1 VGGDQQQFYK
11 RSGFAGVA
19 STLGELSERFS
30 ALDFDSLGEFWL
42 ATAPMEGQAQLQ
54 QFDPQTLTAQNSEA
68 GQLGSGLQAVDDLGL
83 GINWFAF
90 GPTAAQNGEGN
101 GEPMLAAAPI
111 EGDSEPSIVVA
122 PASRIGLQ
130 SINRRGDSYSQF
142 DLPQA
147 STCGSAMAH
156 WQGEPLVIHDCR
168 LKYYDYSNTG
178 ELSLGAQLDF
188 ASNFAEQ
195 PRILA
200 LDELPWGNGLV
211 ALVEDRLDDTVRR
224 HLAFIEVATGKVSR
238 LAAMPVDSQGLTLKL
253 PNGQY
258 EPLWPVPPPPP
269 S

>member
-1 VGGDQQQFYK
+1 
-11 RSGFAGVA
+11 
-19 STLGELSERFS
+19 
-30 ALDFDSLGEFWL
+30 
-42 ATAPMEGQAQLQ
+42 MEGQAQLQ
-54 QFDPQTLTAQNSEA
+54 QFDPQTLTVQNSEA
-68 GQLGSGLQAVDDLGL
+68 GQLNSGLQAVNDLGF

-90 GPTAAQNGEGN
+90 GPTAAQNGGEGD

-122 PASRIGLQ
+122 PASRVGLQ
-130 SINRRGDSYSQF
+130 SIDRTGGNTWSQF
-142 DLPQA
+142 DLEQA
-147 STCGSAMAH
+147 GACGSAAAH

-188 ASNFAEQ
+188 ASDFAEQ

-211 ALVEDRLDDTVRR
+211 ALAEDSLDGTVRR

-238 LAAMPVDSQGLTLKL
+238 LAAMPDDSQGLTLKL